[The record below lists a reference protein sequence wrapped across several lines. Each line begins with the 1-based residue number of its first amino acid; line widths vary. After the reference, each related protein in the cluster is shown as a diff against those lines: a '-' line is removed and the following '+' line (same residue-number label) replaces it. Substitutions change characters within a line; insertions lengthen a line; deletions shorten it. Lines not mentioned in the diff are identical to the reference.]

1 MISKYLSK
9 VRTGILIFFCLVFP
23 SPQFFICKLSMPF
36 IHKRSGYHSYPV
48 LLLYVVFLI
57 HFTDMKSAALFLLTA
72 LMISFAHLPENPA
85 TCFFTKIPIY
95 FPVNMFLVKSKHL
108 WVTMKRDVLLFLNWG
123 FFFFFFF
130 NMCVIVL
137 ICFVWM
143 IVTYEVIQATLTIC
157 VTVLI
162 SYPDKWN
169 SMGSIFSQL
178 LKKILN
184 RTNTTNNLFEYHYV
198 HSNVQMSL
206 SFSAKYS
213 TTDKFLIDY
222 V

>member
-1 MISKYLSK
+1 
-9 VRTGILIFFCLVFP
+9 
-23 SPQFFICKLSMPF
+23 
-36 IHKRSGYHSYPV
+36 
-48 LLLYVVFLI
+48 
-57 HFTDMKSAALFLLTA
+57 MKSAALFLLTA

-130 NMCVIVL
+130 LICVWL
-137 ICFVWM
+137 CWCFVWM

-162 SYPDKWN
+162 SYPDRRN